1 MPWVGA
7 EAPDAEAPDE
17 SSIFEEVAAVVQECA
32 EQAAAAA
39 EGDADYADAKMKA
52 WLELTEEDEG
62 VRTLDEALGV
72 GGEPSEAPV
81 RLVDARFLVALAKAE
96 GGRLVGR
103 DALPEGAFFNVS
115 RLQRESFG
123 SLENSLRVLAV
134 SMPRLSGEHP
144 DPTGVLLRRL
154 GRVLDSFV
162 EDDGGSYGVLL
173 PYCSVSPPADDG
185 ERYERAL
192 HGLASIYGHTA
203 IPVLLLPA
211 LPADVDASGAA
222 SAAYAVLGWSLF
234 ESCVAR
240 LVKPPT
246 MVIDV
251 SKFEDEGGEETP
263 FLEPLVES
271 CRALNTPPLLPAA
284 FAAALRARAFVR
296 DADREVLAAAYEAF
310 FNAAFPSLDALLY
323 DGNGWGDD
331 EVRALC
337 AVLSQTDMPKCRQ
350 LWLSKNHLTDEGMK
364 IIEQC
369 LRGGALPILESVHV
383 YGMPNASFKSRD
395 EIRNAREDLKV
406 CYDGMGGGRDNHIQ

>member
-1 MPWVGA
+1 LPWAGA
-7 EAPDAEAPDE
+7 EAQDADE

-72 GGEPSEAPV
+72 GGEPSEAPI

-103 DALPEGAFFNVS
+103 DALPEGAFFDVS
-115 RLQRESFG
+115 RLQRESYG
-123 SLENSLRVLAV
+123 SLENTLRVLAV

-144 DPTGVLLRRL
+144 DPAGVLLRRL

-162 EDDGGSYGVLL
+162 EDYGGSYGVLL

-251 SKFEDEGGEETP
+251 SKFEDEGGEEAP

-369 LRGGALPILESVHV
+369 LRGGALPSLESVHV